1 MKSHRDQLR
10 EIRGALLV
18 SNAKDI
24 PTHPSAWVKDGE
36 DHINVSKNGATDL
49 GRWLS
54 SNYAFDFN
62 HPVLASFRS
71 LDNLSAFIR
80 MSTFDDRVR
89 SQGNFGKVKEMV
101 QAAGGYL
108 KNTVNYRA
116 IMIHSL
122 YLRVLANERLMHQ
135 LITSTLPFDSYTQ
148 QEGTGLRQRFE
159 PLLFMV
165 SGLRDIRDAVKER
178 RELTKRSLHIDSG
191 EVYEDLLIRLTG
203 GYNHEVVAGLID
215 KYVAQRWEAYDNW
228 VEAQARRAEKER
240 VAEERKASKAE
251 AKIEEVG
258 GVSDSV
264 IRSSEAPKPGSNTKI
279 GTRWHNSE
287 TNETMIYIQLTDE
300 KIWVTVT
307 ELLTKGFINAV
318 SKTLVTGMD
327 FLNGPVPDI
336 AELTNGELS
345 ISRIWEEC
353 WKIYN
358 PLTRSFSYP
367 VMEAIDSPV
376 TFTKVQPERFK
387 KAKEDRRKVATEAEI
402 AELASIPAAAIAAVD
417 ESVAVQVKVDDTC
430 NILDTSHVEAVA
442 AIEDQPA
449 LDESFSITAAGSAD
463 GQTSTSSAVEI
474 LQAHDAMVH
483 RLEEQPE
490 IVSQSPEPVS
500 AETLA
505 EIENDLQKVEEI
517 VADEAPVVVADVNAE
532 LAQFQNA
539 G

>member
-1 MKSHRDQLR
+1 MKNKSHRDQLR

-122 YLRVLANERLMHQ
+122 YLRVLANERLLHQ

-240 VAEERKASKAE
+240 AAEERKASKSE

-264 IRSSEAPKPGSNTKI
+264 IRSSEAPKPGSNTKV

-307 ELLTKGFINAV
+307 ELLTKGYVNSV

-327 FLNGPVPDI
+327 FLNGPIPDI

-345 ISRIWEEC
+345 ITRIWEEG

-367 VMEAIDSPV
+367 VIEAVDAPV

-387 KAKEDRRKVATEAEI
+387 KAKEDRRKAATEAEV

-430 NILDTSHVEAVA
+430 NILDTSHVETVAVV
-442 AIEDQPA
+442 EDQPA
-449 LDESFSITAAGSAD
+449 LDESFSIAAEP
-463 GQTSTSSAVEI
+463 AVE
-474 LQAHDAMVH
+474 QAAEVVEAPIVH
-483 RLEEQPE
+483 EE
-490 IVSQSPEPVS
+490 IGV
-500 AETLA
+500 AEQLA
-505 EIENDLQKVEEI
+505 QVEEI
-517 VADEAPVVVADVNAE
+517 VENEAPLDVAGLNAE
-532 LAQFQNA
+532 LASYQNA